1 MGWGWGKE
9 VPEKGETHIYLQ
21 LIHLVVWQKPTLH
34 CKAITLQFKK
44 SITLKKEV
52 SFKEPHPISPEVG
65 VPPLHAGAAP
75 PAGGW
80 PVSPGGSAVHH
91 LQGLSPAVPGPWPE
105 GVPTGRGCSEV
116 KVEGLL
122 QGCHAGRRS
131 LLYTDTP
138 NAGGFHSPSLVSWP
152 GCFSP
157 EKGAPFLPN
166 KGTFCS
172 AKPPGAACA
181 WGGGGPSSES
191 VQTLQALAALP
202 GTASGGSGWSA
213 WDSPDPG
220 GWVFPGILW
229 GHPRAALLLGKK
241 FEFWEG
247 GRVAVFLNRI
257 HSVFIQQ
264 IFEALSY
271 AKACCSSGNRQNRT
285 DEVLSLWSWHSKWG
299 KPDREQVK

>member
-9 VPEKGETHIYLQ
+9 VPEKGEIHIYLQ

-75 PAGGW
+75 PEGGW

-138 NAGGFHSPSLVSWP
+138 SAGGFLSPSLVSWP

-181 WGGGGPSSES
+181 WGGGGPSSEL
-191 VQTLQALAALP
+191 VQTLQALAVLP

-213 WDSPDPG
+213 RDSPDPG

-229 GHPRAALLLGKK
+229 GHP
-241 FEFWEG
+241 
-247 GRVAVFLNRI
+247 
-257 HSVFIQQ
+257 
-264 IFEALSY
+264 
-271 AKACCSSGNRQNRT
+271 
-285 DEVLSLWSWHSKWG
+285 
-299 KPDREQVK
+299 

>member
-138 NAGGFHSPSLVSWP
+138 MQEASTH
-152 GCFSP
+152 
-157 EKGAPFLPN
+157 
-166 KGTFCS
+166 
-172 AKPPGAACA
+172 
-181 WGGGGPSSES
+181 
-191 VQTLQALAALP
+191 QALCPGRAASLQRKGPLFFPTKALSAQPSPRGLHVPGVAAGLLPSQSRRSRPWQPCLAQLQEAPDGPP
-202 GTASGGSGWSA
+202 GTALTQGAGS
-213 WDSPDPG
+213 SPASFG
-220 GWVFPGILW
+220 ATLE
-229 GHPRAALLLGKK
+229 LLFYLGRNLSS
-241 FEFWEG
+241 
-247 GRVAVFLNRI
+247 GRVA
-257 HSVFIQQ
+257 
-264 IFEALSY
+264 
-271 AKACCSSGNRQNRT
+271 G
-285 DEVLSLWSWHSKWG
+285 
-299 KPDREQVK
+299 